1 MIGASFSDDLP
12 DDVWDYASRVSFK
25 HFVRTLAYQPRER
38 MDAVLTQL
46 FDPLNADKLE
56 DTWKSYETRVKE
68 DMALLA
74 SEHGYRDLF
83 ELLVDEHDV
92 DVIEQHLLYAAMYN
106 HPAMVRLILP
116 QIPNI
121 IGKGALG
128 AAVRRGF
135 TKVAR
140 ILLADPRVIPGDAVV
155 WAARTHNATLTKL
168 LAADPRTAREDVAQ
182 ALRTT
187 LAARDGS
194 AAVAQ
199 VLLEQ
204 DAIPREELAKRL
216 LMTPNP
222 GVRGVLQE
230 YFESC
235 FKDTRMT
242 NTSFGEW
249 WQLVK

>member
-12 DDVWDYASRVSFK
+12 DDIWEYASRVSFK

-46 FDPLNADKLE
+46 FDPVNTDKLE
-56 DTWKSYETRVKE
+56 DTWKTYETHVKE

-83 ELLVDEHDV
+83 ELLVDEHGGLDV
-92 DVIEQHLLYAAMYN
+92 TEQHLQYAAMHN
-106 HPAMVRLILP
+106 HPAMVRIILARLP
-116 QIPNI
+116 ELT
-121 IGKGALG
+121 GSTDALG

-140 ILLADPRVIPGDAVV
+140 VLLADPRVIPGDAVV
-155 WAARTHNATLTKL
+155 WAARTHNATLTKM
-168 LAADPRTAREDVAQ
+168 LAADPRTSREDVAQ

-194 AAVAQ
+194 ATVAR

-204 DAIPREELAKRL
+204 DAIPQEELAKRL
-216 LMTPNP
+216 LMAPNP
-222 GVRGVLQE
+222 GVRRVLQE
-230 YFESC
+230 YLS
-235 FKDTRMT
+235 TT
-242 NTSFGEW
+242 AVTVNSFFI
-249 WQLVK
+249 

>member
-12 DDVWDYASRVSFK
+12 DDDIWNYASRVSFK
-25 HFVRTLAYQPRER
+25 RFVRTLAYQPRER
-38 MDAVLTQL
+38 MVAVLTQL
-46 FDPLNADKLE
+46 FDPVNTDKLA
-56 DTWKSYETRVKE
+56 DVWKTYETLLKE

-83 ELLVDEHDV
+83 ELLVDEHGENV
-92 DVIEQHLLYAAMYN
+92 TEQHLQYAAMHN
-106 HPAMVRLILP
+106 RPAMVRIILARLPELIT
-116 QIPNI
+116 
-121 IGKGALG
+121 GSTDALG

-135 TKVAR
+135 TEVAR

-204 DAIPREELAKRL
+204 DAIPREELVKRL

-222 GVRGVLQE
+222 GARRVLQE
-230 YFESC
+230 YLEGT
-235 FKDTRMT
+235 KAV
-242 NTSFGEW
+242 NSFFI
-249 WQLVK
+249 